1 MAISRI
7 VITAVV
13 LTVVVLS
20 GGVKGLEKQQSSP
33 LDQRPLSLPRLRPN
47 QPCPISTGRL
57 DAVPSQPQ
65 IFGGGGFWFG
75 DGPVFLGLFWKD
87 RDQSQAIFR
96 LDPIP
101 RDRNAYRAKTGWAAN
116 PSFSGPILIRGHA
129 LDSEETPLVFSASGR
144 PDSVLHLT
152 APEGAAGP
160 SPTSWSFWPTSM
172 WVPGPGCYGVQLD
185 TASGTDVVV
194 FQAT

>member
-1 MAISRI
+1 MTVSRI
-7 VITAVV
+7 VITAAV
-13 LTVVVLS
+13 LTVAVVS
-20 GGVKGLEKQQSSP
+20 GGVKGLAKQQSSA
-33 LDQRPLSLPRLRPN
+33 LEQRPLSLPRLRPN
-47 QPCPISTGRL
+47 QPCPISTGRRN
-57 DAVPSQPQ
+57 AVPSEPQ

-87 RDQSQAIFR
+87 PEQSQAVFR

-129 LDSEETPLVFSASGR
+129 LDSGEAPLAFSANGR

-152 APEGAAGP
+152 AADLS
-160 SPTSWSFWPTSM
+160 SPRSWSFWPTSM
-172 WVPGPGCYGVQLD
+172 WVPAPGCYGVQLD
-185 TASGTDVVV
+185 TLSGTDVVV